1 MRGMCETIRLMA
13 VEVTEAMKVAI
24 GSVSHGDT
32 NGVGWIDMLERV
44 FSHRPRLIGNHT
56 LPYSCIAAPPNAYA
70 AAAEA
75 VPFHAPGL
83 PAAHGRQT
91 TIHPLAAALSA

>member
-1 MRGMCETIRLMA
+1 
-13 VEVTEAMKVAI
+13 MKVAI
-24 GSVSHGDT
+24 GSVSHGVGDT
-32 NGVGWIDMLERV
+32 NGVGRAAAGYAGMWKEFISYGFIIV
-44 FSHRPRLIGNHT
+44 PRLAYRKSHPT
-56 LPYSCIAAPPNAYA
+56 AVYIAAPPNAYA

-83 PAAHGRQT
+83 PAAHARQT